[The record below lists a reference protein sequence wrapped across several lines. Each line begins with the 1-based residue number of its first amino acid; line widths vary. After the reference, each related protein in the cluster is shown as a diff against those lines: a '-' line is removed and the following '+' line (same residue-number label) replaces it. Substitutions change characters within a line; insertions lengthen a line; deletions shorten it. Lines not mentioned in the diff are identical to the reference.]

1 MQNEEKR
8 LKALLDDEEARKD
21 LMGRE
26 IVRPDTPVEV
36 QEKLKAEEAA
46 QMKKLELIAE
56 EEDAKVNKMI
66 E

>member
-1 MQNEEKR
+1 
-8 LKALLDDEEARKD
+8 LLDDEEARKD

-66 E
+66 Q